1 MNKSILYSSIKK
13 VFLDLKDVEHFIF
26 WDIKDSRLHLKSLDT
41 AYNTSVMSKVSIPFE
56 SRKDENLILKDPDSV
71 LKVLDLYTDDVD
83 ISIVSEK
90 GYSIILY
97 DGNFKSE
104 IVVTDPN
111 YVSDHIKEN
120 KEMEAEEPISYDAVF
135 NVDTLFME
143 KFIKAKKANKS
154 ENISIWTKDRKTFF
168 QLGDINNFSNKIQ
181 FHIEQDGMFDMNKL
195 IYSSTIMQNIF
206 DRNKK
211 SKGTIYV
218 DGSGLMKLT
227 FLEND
232 IESIYFLVCQDNI

>member
-1 MNKSILYSSIKK
+1 MNKTLLYNSIKK

-26 WDIKDSRLHLKSLDT
+26 WDIKDSRLFLKSLDT
-41 AYNTSVMSKVSIPFE
+41 AYNTSVMSKVAIPFE
-56 SRKDENLILKDPDSV
+56 SRVEQNLILKDPDSV
-71 LKVLDLYTDDVD
+71 LKVLDLYSDEVD
-83 ISIVSEK
+83 IKILSDK
-90 GYSIILY
+90 GYSIILN

-120 KEMEAEEPISYDAVF
+120 KEMEADEPISYDVVF
-135 NVDTLFME
+135 HIDTAFME

-154 ENISIWTKDRKTFF
+154 ENISIWTKERKTFF
-168 QLGDINNFSNKIQ
+168 QLGDSNNFSNKIE
-181 FHIEQDGMFDMNKL
+181 FSIEQEGMFDMEKL

-211 SKGTIYV
+211 SKGTIFV
-218 DGSGLMKLT
+218 DGGGLMKLS
-227 FLEND
+227 FIENE
-232 IESIYFLVCQDNI
+232 IESNYFLVCQDNI